1 MPGNKATFQDAMNKA
16 FNAAWD
22 KQWQKAVAEY
32 RRALAEFPNDLSV
45 RLSLAHA
52 LEESGQMESALREYQ
67 HLAQAQPSDPTPLMR
82 VAALQEKLRHP
93 ADAVTTYLA
102 LADMFL
108 KAQMRDK
115 AIEVWRRIS
124 ALEPERIDVHQ
135 KLAEVYEQSAQRNLA
150 SREYLVLARLYRKSG
165 DQSQAVNLAERALS
179 VDQANQ
185 EARAFLEELRPTETA
200 ASEGAASSPIWQAE
214 KEALSR
220 LAETLLTERD
230 TKEVFAERRRGG
242 SRPTLSQVEID
253 SLIAR
258 AVDAQ
263 THRRVADGID
273 AYQKLLNGGITRSEV
288 KFNLGLLYLESMRYD
303 DAAKLL
309 SETLGDKDYELASH
323 FALGQCFRAQGKMDE
338 AVEHFL
344 QVTKIVDL
352 GSVER
357 EQADDLIS
365 VYEGLAESYAAKG
378 DRSRSESFTNALEK
392 FLTDKGWEDKVQE
405 VRKHL
410 ESMRAEGNQV
420 SLAEFIDVN
429 EPDKVLESL
438 SLSQEYMK
446 REKYNAASEECYR
459 AIQLAPSYLP
469 SHIRLAEI
477 FAKAERP
484 IDASVK
490 YQTIAALCVARG
502 ELARAETLYRNALK
516 LDVGDVVARSKLID
530 LMLQQG
536 RHEDVL
542 DQYIDLGDGMM
553 RANQFAKAAERFSE
567 GIRLAQRSGTR
578 SPQEMTL
585 RHRLAEAYVRLG
597 DSKNALAM
605 YQEIRQLSSDDER
618 ALFYI
623 VDLGFRMK
631 QPDAVK
637 ELDNLLVRYQKRG
650 EPQKVVAVLESLGQ
664 SYPSEPAILE
674 RLAQVYAA
682 MRNNDKAIAALDALG
697 DVYMNLGNKRA
708 AADAIRKIISLNTPR
723 VEEYK
728 HLLQQ
733 IGE

>member
-1 MPGNKATFQDAMNKA
+1 MPGNKTTFSDALNKA
-16 FNAAWD
+16 TNAAWD

-32 RRALAEFPNDLSV
+32 RRALGEFPADSGV

-52 LEESGQMESALREYQ
+52 LEESGQLESALREYQ
-67 HLAQAQPSDPTPLMR
+67 HLAQAQPTDPTPLMR
-82 VAALQEKLRHP
+82 VATLQEKLRRRV
-93 ADAVTTYLA
+93 DAVTTYLA
-102 LADMFL
+102 LAELHMSTQSF
-108 KAQMRDK
+108 AK
-115 AIEVWRRIS
+115 AIETWKSIC
-124 ALEPERIDVHQ
+124 ALEPERQDVHQ
-135 KLAEVYEQSAQRNLA
+135 KLADVYERTMQRHSAA
-150 SREYLVLARLYRKSG
+150 KEYLLLARLAKKTG
-165 DQSQAVNLAERALS
+165 DAAQALSFAERAQSL
-179 VDQANQ
+179 DPANQ
-185 EARAFLEELRPTETA
+185 EAHVLVEELRPTENKATESNA
-200 ASEGAASSPIWQAE
+200 PSPIWQAE

-230 TKEVFAERRRGG
+230 AKDVFEERRSGG
-242 SRPTLSQVEID
+242 ARPTLSQAEVD

-273 AYQKLLNGGITRSEV
+273 AYQKLVSGGVGRAEI

-303 DAAKLL
+303 EAAKLL

-352 GSVER
+352 SSVQHD
-357 EQADDLIS
+357 QADDLIS

-392 FLTDKGWEDKVQE
+392 FLTDKGWEDKVLE

-438 SLSQEYMK
+438 SLSQEFMR

-459 AIQLAPSYLP
+459 AIQLAPNYLP
-469 SHIRLAEI
+469 SHVRLAEI
-477 FAKAERP
+477 FAKAGRVN
-484 IDASVK
+484 DASNK
-490 YQTIAALCVARG
+490 YQTIAGLCVARG
-502 ELARAETLYRNALK
+502 ELARAESLYRSAIKSDSN
-516 LDVGDVVARSKLID
+516 DVVVRSKLID
-530 LMLQQG
+530 LLLQQG
-536 RHEDVL
+536 RHDDVL
-542 DQYIDLGDGMM
+542 EQYQDLGDGMLHT
-553 RANQFAKAAERFSE
+553 NQLDKAAERFSE
-567 GIRLAQRSGTR
+567 GVRVAQRAGIT
-578 SPQEMTL
+578 SPRAIAL
-585 RHRLAEAYVRLG
+585 RHRLAEVYVRQG
-597 DSKNALAM
+597 DSQNAMAT
-605 YQEIRQLSSDDER
+605 YQEIRQLSPDDER

-623 VDLGFRMK
+623 VDLGFRLK
-631 QPDAVK
+631 LPNAAK
-637 ELDNLLVRYQKRG
+637 ELDGLLVRYQRRG
-650 EPQKVVAVLESLGQ
+650 EPNKVVAVLESLGQ
-664 SYPSEPAILE
+664 TYPNEPALLE

-682 MRNNDKAIAALDALG
+682 MRQNDKAIAALDTLG
-697 DVYMNLGNKRA
+697 DLYMNLGQKQA
-708 AADAIRKIISLNTPR
+708 AAETVRKIISLNPPR
-723 VEEYK
+723 LEEYK

-733 IGE
+733 MGQ